1 MFNCYGCPVSIGLI
15 ESQEMLGSLGGR
27 FPTPERFVTVSTV
40 EVARE
45 KKYRF
50 YLVDKARST
59 TPLDYCHVIRRGIR
73 MGGRKLLLR
82 YIWKALL
89 NEFAPHYHSKGT
101 KNMDVFLREFK
112 AICDVLATIGQS
124 VIDH

>member
-1 MFNCYGCPVSIGLI
+1 MFNCYGFPVSIGLI
-15 ESQEMLGSLGGR
+15 ESQEMLGSLDGR

-50 YLVDKARST
+50 DLVDKVRST
-59 TPLDYCHVIRRGIR
+59 TPLDYCHFIRRGMQ

-82 YIWKALL
+82 YGNLYSMNLHLIIIPKAQKTWMC
-89 NEFAPHYHSKGT
+89 P
-101 KNMDVFLREFK
+101 REFK
-112 AICDVLATIGQS
+112 AIFMVLSTTGQS
-124 VIDH
+124 VSDH

>member
-1 MFNCYGCPVSIGLI
+1 MSIGLI
-15 ESQEMLGSLGGR
+15 ESQEMLGSLDGR

-82 YIWKALL
+82 YGKLYSMNLHPIITPKAQKTWMCSFV
-89 NEFAPHYHSKGT
+89 NSKQFV
-101 KNMDVFLREFK
+101 MF
-112 AICDVLATIGQS
+112 
-124 VIDH
+124 